1 MHEICCKIPFDIFN
15 LKLNLGNQ
23 RLKVSP
29 TFTSLATI
37 FLLNLRNMESEDSS
51 LIYTYDFSSQ
61 INFCQERIKIVCNGK
76 QKHFVGSSRC

>member
-37 FLLNLRNMESEDSS
+37 LAEFKNHGKRRWFLKFIPTIFLLKK
-51 LIYTYDFSSQ
+51 FSV
-61 INFCQERIKIVCNGK
+61 KK
-76 QKHFVGSSRC
+76 K

>member
-1 MHEICCKIPFDIFN
+1 MHEISCKIPFDIFN

-37 FLLNLRNMESEDSS
+37 LSE
-51 LIYTYDFSSQ
+51 F
-61 INFCQERIKIVCNGK
+61 KKHGK
-76 QKHFVGSSRC
+76 